1 LRSEVHNQK
10 RPKGHLA
17 EAAHPSEHGLLAAC
31 TADAAMAEH
40 DRESL
45 TLGAGQCGIDILNF
59 RATGSRC

>member
-1 LRSEVHNQK
+1 
-10 RPKGHLA
+10 
-17 EAAHPSEHGLLAAC
+17 LLAAC

-59 RATGSRC
+59 RATGSSC